1 MSKKIIAL
9 VPAAG
14 IGARAKRQTTA
25 ALLKPDLPKQYELVN
40 GLPMLRLSVMAMLAD
55 PRIDYVRV
63 IVSPTDTWVNDA
75 LAGLERTSWHPVG
88 GATRAETVRN
98 GLRELALSND
108 HWVAVHDAARP
119 GLPASALARLIDTC
133 LDHDQGGLL
142 ALPVPDTVK
151 KSTEDGLNQVEKTVP
166 RDNLWLAQT
175 PQMYKADQLLQA
187 LEQAEQEQWLV
198 TDESSAMEQ
207 AGYRSLLVL
216 GAPQNFKVTW
226 PGDFQILEKWL

>member
-14 IGARAKRQTTA
+14 IGARARRQTAA

-55 PRIDYVRV
+55 PRIDHVRV
-63 IVSPTDTWVNDA
+63 IVSPTDGWVNDA
-75 LAGLERTSWHPVG
+75 LAGLARTTWRAVG

-98 GLRELALSND
+98 GLKDLVPVPEQ
-108 HWVAVHDAARP
+108 WVVVHDAARP
-119 GLPASALARLIDTC
+119 GLPADALARLIDTC
-133 LDHDQGGLL
+133 LTENQGGLL
-142 ALPVPDTVK
+142 AVPVPDTVK
-151 KSTEDGLNQVEKTVP
+151 KGRRTDPRQVEHTVP
-166 RDNLWLAQT
+166 REDLWLAQT
-175 PQMYKADQLLQA
+175 PQMYKATELLHA

-198 TDESSAMEQ
+198 TDESSAMEL
-207 AGYRSLLVL
+207 AGHPSLLIR

>member
-14 IGARAKRQTTA
+14 IGARARRQTTA
-25 ALLKPDLPKQYELVN
+25 AILKPDLPKQYELVN
-40 GLPMLRLSVMAMLAD
+40 GLPMLRLSVKAMLAD
-55 PRIDYVRV
+55 PRIDHVRV

-75 LAGLERTSWHPVG
+75 LAGLERTTWRAVG
-88 GATRAETVRN
+88 GETRADTVRN
-98 GLRELALSND
+98 GLKDLNPDPEQ
-108 HWVAVHDAARP
+108 WVVVHDAARP
-119 GLPASALARLIDTC
+119 GLPAEALTRLLDTC
-133 LDHDQGGLL
+133 LEQDQGGLL

-151 KSTEDGLNQVEKTVP
+151 KAGGATYPEVQQTVS
-166 RDNLWLAQT
+166 RENLWLAQT
-175 PQMYKADQLLQA
+175 PQRFKATELLQA
-187 LEQAEQEQWLV
+187 LEQAEREQWSV

-207 AGYRSLLVL
+207 AGYRSLLIR

>member
-14 IGARAKRQTTA
+14 IGARARRQTTA

-55 PRIDYVRV
+55 PRIDHVRV
-63 IVSPTDTWVNDA
+63 IVSPTDIWVEDA
-75 LAGLERTSWHPVG
+75 LAGLERTTWRAVG

-98 GLRELALSND
+98 GLKDLVPSAGQ
-108 HWVAVHDAARP
+108 WVAVHDAARP
-119 GLPASALARLIDTC
+119 GLPAEALARLIDTC
-133 LDHDQGGLL
+133 LAQNQGGLL
-142 ALPVPDTVK
+142 AVPVPDTVK
-151 KSTEDGLNQVEKTVP
+151 KGVGADPVQVQHTVSRED
-166 RDNLWLAQT
+166 LWLAQT
-175 PQMYKADQLLQA
+175 PQMYKATELLHA

-207 AGYRSLLVL
+207 AGYPSLLIR